1 MKSPRARKIVGL
13 AALPVALL
21 LGLRVFVSVPMDGD
35 WVGTMTMCACNHVNL
50 MRFHDGHVTWYGHG
64 GEPDLPTDW
73 GTYRKI
79 GRNTFEWVSRKDP
92 ATIVKSG
99 WLLSSYHGGPF
110 REKVYYCWRYPLPW
124 RANKLFTQ
132 CEQMRL
138 AQQKR
143 QE

>member
-1 MKSPRARKIVGL
+1 MKSARARKIAGL

-21 LGLRVFVSVPMDGD
+21 VGLRIFVSVPIEGD

-50 MRFHDGHVTWYGHG
+50 MRFHGGQITWYGHG

-79 GRNTFEWVSRKDP
+79 GRNTFEWASRKYP

-99 WLLSSYHGGPF
+99 WLLSSYRGGPLQG
-110 REKVYYCWRYPLPW
+110 VHYCWRYPWSW
-124 RANKLFTQ
+124 RANKLFKQ
-132 CEQMRL
+132 CEQMRRTEP
-138 AQQKR
+138 KR
-143 QE
+143 L